1 MGAQTLGEMTWV
13 QRLDEIGARLDAVD
27 RNIKGQ
33 NEWHAEVDRS
43 IKALTCSLD
52 HLTAT
57 MQNVP
62 EKKVQAQFSKRKKV
76 ASVISMV
83 AMESAVLED
92 LIAEHLPVRPAGS
105 QGDSFGPISRSRSMQ
120 SVVPRPPSGEMPEVP
135 GVLENESKAVGQM
148 QASTAEGDRLKQ
160 VNHPELLKSF
170 EVTEAGQLPDDQIQ
184 KKQKRTT
191 TCSTAKLNQMNEE
204 THVNILGSVSQ
215 GIESA
220 SFDSGSKFIIALPSC
235 ISVALGIPVLC
246 QCTLA
251 VACGCL
257 ECPSDGG
264 LRATVIESIVYG
276 IAAALCLLGM
286 KKALFSS
293 NLKLVMGCLHSSL
306 DQFEVNWREVSRR
319 EGCKYVMVWLLMLWV
334 MIFARFWG
342 MARRLNSTNVPL
354 DPIHEVLLN
363 AMEIVSVL
371 VYILSSGMIMA
382 AAYSQSHLLLGLDK
396 SLDCWCARLMAD
408 PDFQLGVQSWNILQA
423 LLKSVG
429 RELAESFLILQAFG
443 SVCFIS
449 FLVSAGALIFQES
462 SDAVAVIVEFLSQVP
477 LLFMW
482 LLSLRVS
489 AHGAAL
495 TEKCRGIPPFVNQ
508 MPGELIDH
516 QRQYLVRF
524 VTDSSAGFCVR
535 DVKLTQEMVMKQI
548 YIVGALLSATFSGL
562 SRSRIIA

>member
-1 MGAQTLGEMTWV
+1 MGAQTLDEMTWV

-27 RNIKGQ
+27 RDIKGQ

-43 IKALTCSLD
+43 IKDLTCSFD
-52 HLTAT
+52 RLTAT

-62 EKKVQAQFSKRKKV
+62 EKKVQAQFSKRKHV
-76 ASVISMV
+76 ASVVNMA
-83 AMESAVLED
+83 AMESFVLED
-92 LIAEHLPVRPAGS
+92 WMTQHLPVRPTGS

-120 SVVPRPPSGEMPEVP
+120 SVVPKPPSGEMPEVP
-135 GVLENESKAVGQM
+135 GVLEDESKAVGQM
-148 QASTAEGDRLKQ
+148 QESTEKKGDKLKQ
-160 VNHPELLKSF
+160 VNQPELQSF
-170 EVTEAGQLPDDQIQ
+170 EVTEAGQVQDDQVQ

-204 THVNILGSVSQ
+204 SQVNILGSVSQ
-215 GIESA
+215 GNEST
-220 SFDSGSKFIIALPSC
+220 SVDSGSKFIIALPSC

-246 QCTLA
+246 QCALA

-264 LRATVIESIVYG
+264 LRASVIESIVYG

-293 NLKLVMGCLHSSL
+293 NLKLAMGCLHSFVDES
-306 DQFEVNWREVSRR
+306 FEVNWSEVSRR

-342 MARRLNSTNVPL
+342 MARRLNPTNVPL
-354 DPIHEVLLN
+354 DPIHEVLLD

-371 VYILSSGMIMA
+371 VYMLSSGMIMA

-408 PDFQLGVQSWNILQA
+408 PDFELGVQSWNVLQA

-429 RELAESFLILQAFG
+429 RELAGSFLILQAFG

-449 FLVSAGALIFQES
+449 FLVSAAALIFQES
-462 SDAVAVIVEFLSQVP
+462 SDAVAVSVEFLSQVP

-482 LLSLRVS
+482 LLSLRVA

-562 SRSRIIA
+562 SRIFA